1 MLASRFSSIRLRLL
15 AAVVL
20 LAVAATAAA
29 QDTPRAPAVAP
40 SAATPGIPGIVARV
54 QPVVVTVLVQTSAG
68 EGLGSGV
75 IWGSNGLVVT
85 NNHVVEDAQ
94 RIEVAL
100 ASGLRLM
107 AKLRAADPLSD
118 LAVLTVDRTG
128 LPKARFASR
137 LPKVGELAIA
147 LGSPLGFEN
156 TVTAG
161 IVSGLH
167 RSIPSGGQTP
177 ALVDLMQTDAPISPG
192 NSGGALVNGRGQVM
206 GINVAFIPPE
216 ERAVSIGFAIPSPT
230 VISVVRQLLATGKVK
245 RAFLGIQPGDVT
257 PEIAQQLGLKTRE
270 GVIVLEVVEGSA
282 AAKAGLK
289 PGDVVLQLGARRM
302 RAVEDLL
309 AELRR
314 RSPGDRV
321 TLTLLRE
328 GRRLTLQATLTDRP
342 GR

>member
-1 MLASRFSSIRLRLL
+1 VLASRFSSIRLRLL

>member
-1 MLASRFSSIRLRLL
+1 M
-15 AAVVL
+15 
-20 LAVAATAAA
+20 
-29 QDTPRAPAVAP
+29 
-40 SAATPGIPGIVARV
+40 
-54 QPVVVTVLVQTSAG
+54 
-68 EGLGSGV
+68 
-75 IWGSNGLVVT
+75 
-85 NNHVVEDAQ
+85 
-94 RIEVAL
+94 
-100 ASGLRLM
+100 
-107 AKLRAADPLSD
+107 
-118 LAVLTVDRTG
+118 
-128 LPKARFASR
+128 
-137 LPKVGELAIA
+137 
-147 LGSPLGFEN
+147 
-156 TVTAG
+156 
-161 IVSGLH
+161 
-167 RSIPSGGQTP
+167 
-177 ALVDLMQTDAPISPG
+177 
-192 NSGGALVNGRGQVM
+192 
-206 GINVAFIPPE
+206 
-216 ERAVSIGFAIPSPT
+216 
-230 VISVVRQLLATGKVK
+230 ISVVRQLLATGKVK